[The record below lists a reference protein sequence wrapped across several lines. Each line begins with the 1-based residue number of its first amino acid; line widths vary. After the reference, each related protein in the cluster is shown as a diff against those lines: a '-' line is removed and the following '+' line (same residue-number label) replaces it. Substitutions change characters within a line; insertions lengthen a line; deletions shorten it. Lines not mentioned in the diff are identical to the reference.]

1 MSSAAL
7 GSMSHTPCCKCRRQI
22 LFSEQ
27 TIRWRELLLY
37 SHSQK
42 ECTTHADC
50 HSELAVLVDA
60 IDTIGDK
67 GEAKLAQWI

>member
-1 MSSAAL
+1 M
-7 GSMSHTPCCKCRRQI
+7 

-37 SHSQK
+37 LHSQK
-42 ECTTHADC
+42 WTTHADC